1 MSEAPLRHP
10 RTAASSDLR
19 QGVGPPNR
27 THDTENF
34 PTASLILAKPVRAK
48 VMAFY
53 NFVRAADDVA
63 DSATLAPAEKLA
75 RLAAMEAT
83 LDDPASPMRRLDVGT
98 DEARL
103 MLSAFRQDAEQAR
116 HGDWPAL
123 LDYCRRS
130 AGPVGHMLLRL
141 HGTHSAEARH
151 AADGLCA
158 ALQILNHLQDL
169 VPDRD
174 ALDRVYL
181 PQSWLALAQGEAA
194 FFSPGNSHRRDI
206 LDAALDRVEDAL
218 DQAAALPR
226 LVASRRL
233 AMQSAMTIGLARRL
247 LARLRVADPVLGRVA
262 LTKPDFARELLA
274 APFLGPTDAVIVAA
288 RVSRAGSSFARG
300 MATLRGERR
309 RALWAVYAF
318 CRVVDDIADGAMPE
332 GEKRRLLAG
341 WRGKL
346 TTPDCAL
353 SRELL
358 LAREA
363 FAIPLAEC
371 VAMVAGMETDAADR
385 LRLPDE
391 AALDLY
397 CRRVAGSV
405 GAMSVRIFGEPRAEA
420 WGLALG
426 HTFQL
431 TNILRDVDEDAKRE
445 RVYIPLTVLA
455 KAGIPDG
462 PARGIVAHP
471 AFAGICKELAGR
483 AVGGFFRAEAELPR
497 YDIEALRPARV
508 MMWGYRRILDHML
521 HRGWAGER
529 PRARMTRAEKFRM
542 AVFAVT
548 GK

>member
-1 MSEAPLRHP
+1 MSDVTAPG
-10 RTAASSDLR
+10 A
-19 QGVGPPNR
+19 PNR

-53 NFVRAADDVA
+53 RFVRMADDIA
-63 DSATLAPAEKLA
+63 DSESLSPAEKLA
-75 RLAAMEAT
+75 RLDAMEAS
-83 LDDPASPMRRLDVGT
+83 LDDPRSGLAEGARMQALEVGVE
-98 DEARL
+98 EARL
-103 MLSAFRQDAEQAR
+103 MLSAFRQDSEQAR
-116 HGDWPAL
+116 YAEWADL
-123 LDYCRRS
+123 EDYCRRS
-130 AGPVGHMLLRL
+130 ADPVGRMLLRL
-141 HGTHSAEARH
+141 HGTDSAAAKH
-151 AADGLCA
+151 AADGLCT
-158 ALQILNHLQDL
+158 ALQILNHIQDL
-169 VPDRD
+169 VPDR
-174 ALDRVYL
+174 ATLDRVYL
-181 PQSWLALAQGEAA
+181 PQSWLALAGGEAA
-194 FFSPGNSHRRDI
+194 FFEPANPRRREI
-206 LDAALDRVEDAL
+206 LDAALDRVEEQL
-218 DQAAALPR
+218 DRAAALPR
-226 LVASRRL
+226 LCSARRL
-233 AMQSAMTIGLARRL
+233 AIQSAMTIGLARRL
-247 LARLRVADPVLGRVA
+247 LAKLRAADPVLGRVA
-262 LTKPDFARELLA
+262 LGKLDFAQELVA
-274 APFLGPTDAVIVAA
+274 APFLGPTDPVIVAT

-300 MATLRGERR
+300 MATLKGERR

-332 GEKRRLLAG
+332 GEKRRLLEA
-341 WRGKL
+341 WRAKL
-346 TTPDCAL
+346 TVPDCAL

-363 FAIPLAEC
+363 FEIPLAEC
-371 VAMVAGMETDAADR
+371 EAMVAGMETDAADH

-405 GAMSVRIFGEPRAEA
+405 GAMSVLIFGEPRAEA

-431 TNILRDVDEDAKRE
+431 TNILRDVDEDATRD
-445 RVYIPLTVLA
+445 RVYIPLSVLQ

-462 PARGIVAHP
+462 PAASIVTHP

-521 HRGWAGER
+521 RRGWSGAR

>member
-1 MSEAPLRHP
+1 MNDVTAPG
-10 RTAASSDLR
+10 A
-19 QGVGPPNR
+19 PNR

-53 NFVRAADDVA
+53 RFVRMADDIA
-63 DSATLAPAEKLA
+63 DSESLAPAEKLG
-75 RLAAMEAT
+75 RLDAMEAA
-83 LDDPASPMRRLDVGT
+83 LDDPGGAMRRLDVGT

-103 MLSAFRQDAEQAR
+103 MLSAFRQDSEQAR
-116 HGDWPAL
+116 YEDWPAL
-123 LDYCRRS
+123 EDYCRRS
-130 AGPVGHMLLRL
+130 ANPVGRMLLRL
-141 HGTHSAEARH
+141 HDTGSDAARD
-151 AADGLCA
+151 AADGLCT

-174 ALDRVYL
+174 KLDRVYL
-181 PQSWLALAQGEAA
+181 PQSWLALAGGEAA
-194 FFSPGNSHRRDI
+194 FFAPGNPRRREI

-218 DQAAALPR
+218 DRAAALPR
-226 LVASRRL
+226 LCKSRRL
-233 AMQSAMTIGLARRL
+233 AIQSAMTIGLARRL
-247 LARLRVADPVLGRVA
+247 LGRLRGADPVLGRVA
-262 LTKPDFARELLA
+262 LAKPDFVRELLA
-274 APFLGPTDAVIVAA
+274 APLLGPTDPMIVAN
-288 RVSRAGSSFARG
+288 RVHRAGSSFARG

-309 RALWAVYAF
+309 RALWAVYGF

-332 GEKRRLLAG
+332 GEKHRLLAI
-341 WRGKL
+341 WRARL
-346 TTPDCAL
+346 ATPDCAL

-363 FAIPLAEC
+363 FEIPLAEC
-371 VAMVAGMETDAADR
+371 EAMVAGMATDAADR

-431 TNILRDVDEDAKRE
+431 TNILRDVDEDAARD
-445 RVYIPLTVLA
+445 RVYIPLTMLA

-462 PARGIVAHP
+462 PAASIVAHP

-483 AVGGFFRAEAELPR
+483 AVAGFFRAEAELPR

-521 HRGWAGER
+521 RRGWSGTRE
-529 PRARMTRAEKFRM
+529 RARMTRAEKFRM